1 MKNKLWSMTL
11 VFAALMEISACA
23 GIYTQADQIQT
34 DTVQTGKIQ
43 TDTVQTDQIQT
54 DPVQRQAVQE
64 QRIQDHAERKY
75 QPAADQAQ
83 KTDGYLMKER
93 KSLTQQT
100 TSGKKNWML
109 NAGFEKND
117 ISMWKLSYQGESN
130 PTQIQSLEADAK
142 SGVNSLL
149 FSGKKKQNFKI
160 SQTVSGLAKGTYTAS
175 VYIQGKDTGRFSKIY
190 LYAVIDGKVRR
201 SKSVKLTGW
210 GNWRQLK
217 IKRLQADG
225 TSDLTI
231 GIKVKCAD
239 GGQGTIDDF
248 ALIRVD

>member
-83 KTDGYLMKER
+83 KQM
-93 KSLTQQT
+93 
-100 TSGKKNWML
+100 
-109 NAGFEKND
+109 
-117 ISMWKLSYQGESN
+117 
-130 PTQIQSLEADAK
+130 
-142 SGVNSLL
+142 
-149 FSGKKKQNFKI
+149 
-160 SQTVSGLAKGTYTAS
+160 
-175 VYIQGKDTGRFSKIY
+175 
-190 LYAVIDGKVRR
+190 
-201 SKSVKLTGW
+201 
-210 GNWRQLK
+210 
-217 IKRLQADG
+217 
-225 TSDLTI
+225 
-231 GIKVKCAD
+231 GI
-239 GGQGTIDDF
+239 
-248 ALIRVD
+248 